1 MFTFSCEFESFE
13 IPNTIA
19 VPNSAGLVSQKVE
32 TSTEKIK
39 NGFNQAYTPFV
50 TENDK
55 TETEDVNGQNV
66 LAITNDEKL
75 PNEDCM
81 VLSCEVET
89 NKNNQTSTSSLPN
102 HSILLILLCCQLM
115 MSEIIN

>member
-19 VPNSAGLVSQKVE
+19 VPNSAGSVSQKVE

-66 LAITNDEKL
+66 LAIKWL
-75 PNEDCM
+75 PVM
-81 VLSCEVET
+81 WAVGGSLSQHYRV
-89 NKNNQTSTSSLPN
+89 
-102 HSILLILLCCQLM
+102 
-115 MSEIIN
+115 

>member
-19 VPNSAGLVSQKVE
+19 VPNSAGSVSQRVE

-66 LAITNDEKL
+66 LAITNDGKL

-81 VLSCEVET
+81 VLSCKVET

-102 HSILLILLCCQLM
+102 HSILLILVELIL
-115 MSEIIN
+115 SELIN